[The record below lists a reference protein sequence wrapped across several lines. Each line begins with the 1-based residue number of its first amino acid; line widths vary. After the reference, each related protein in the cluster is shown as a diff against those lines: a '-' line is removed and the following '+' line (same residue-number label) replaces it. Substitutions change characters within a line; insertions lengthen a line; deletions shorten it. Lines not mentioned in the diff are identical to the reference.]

1 MPSAQSVTQLLV
13 KWSEGDDLALEQL
26 TTLVYAELR
35 RLASGYLRRQ
45 PGGNTLQATALVHEA
60 YVRLLDLRHIEWQN
74 RAHFIAVAAR
84 AMRHIL
90 IDHARQHSAHK
101 RGGGARRVPLSRA
114 ERVASVEDVNLVALD
129 EALQVFERKYPR
141 QAKVVELH
149 FFGGLKV
156 EEIPAVLCADGET
169 LSQRTIERD
178 LRFARA
184 WLLREVGD
192 E

>member
-1 MPSAQSVTQLLV
+1 MPPAESVTQLLV
-13 KWSEGDDLALEQL
+13 KWSAGDDLALEHL
-26 TTLVYAELR
+26 TALVYAELR

-74 RAHFIAVAAR
+74 RAHFVAVAAR

-90 IDHARQHSAHK
+90 IDHARQHAAHK
-101 RGGGARRVPLSRA
+101 RGGDARRVPLSRA

-129 EALQVFERKYPR
+129 EALQVFEHKYPR

-156 EEIPAVLCADGET
+156 EEIPAVLCGDGEA
-169 LSQRTIERD
+169 LSPRTIERD